1 MNITFLIGNGF
12 DLNLGLATAY
22 SDFVK
27 YYKETDAEKN
37 VLIKFRQ
44 DISDN
49 EAHWS
54 AAEIEMG
61 RYTGTFKT
69 GQGEAFSEC
78 HTDFCKHLAAY
89 LKQQQ
94 DRIDYDYIAKQI
106 EQAFANINALAKP
119 YPERER
125 SVIEGIYS
133 RYASERTTFNFIN
146 FNYTDTLDKCIALI
160 KSNQSVL
167 GSHRSGS
174 TIYNHRIGEVQHV
187 HGTLESQM
195 VFGVNDESQIAKPD
209 IFECDYGDIYEA
221 SFIKKQAN
229 ENYRE
234 NTDSKVYNILKGS
247 QLIYIYGMS
256 IGETD
261 SLWWEKICEWL
272 AADPYH
278 HLIMYKHSLPH
289 LGLLGK
295 DYLIGKRKARNEIMD
310 YSAYTKDQLKS
321 IGPRIH
327 VTGENLFGELNVVA
341 DKTKSPVEIFLDAAD
356 KAASSLNNGSTE
368 FLEAYQTATK

>member
-119 YPERER
+119 YP
-125 SVIEGIYS
+125 
-133 RYASERTTFNFIN
+133 
-146 FNYTDTLDKCIALI
+146 
-160 KSNQSVL
+160 
-167 GSHRSGS
+167 
-174 TIYNHRIGEVQHV
+174 
-187 HGTLESQM
+187 
-195 VFGVNDESQIAKPD
+195 
-209 IFECDYGDIYEA
+209 
-221 SFIKKQAN
+221 
-229 ENYRE
+229 
-234 NTDSKVYNILKGS
+234 
-247 QLIYIYGMS
+247 
-256 IGETD
+256 
-261 SLWWEKICEWL
+261 
-272 AADPYH
+272 
-278 HLIMYKHSLPH
+278 
-289 LGLLGK
+289 
-295 DYLIGKRKARNEIMD
+295 
-310 YSAYTKDQLKS
+310 
-321 IGPRIH
+321 
-327 VTGENLFGELNVVA
+327 
-341 DKTKSPVEIFLDAAD
+341 
-356 KAASSLNNGSTE
+356 
-368 FLEAYQTATK
+368 

>member
-94 DRIDYDYIAKQI
+94 DRTR
-106 EQAFANINALAKP
+106 L
-119 YPERER
+119 R
-125 SVIEGIYS
+125 
-133 RYASERTTFNFIN
+133 
-146 FNYTDTLDKCIALI
+146 LHC
-160 KSNQSVL
+160 
-167 GSHRSGS
+167 
-174 TIYNHRIGEVQHV
+174 
-187 HGTLESQM
+187 
-195 VFGVNDESQIAKPD
+195 
-209 IFECDYGDIYEA
+209 
-221 SFIKKQAN
+221 
-229 ENYRE
+229 
-234 NTDSKVYNILKGS
+234 
-247 QLIYIYGMS
+247 
-256 IGETD
+256 
-261 SLWWEKICEWL
+261 
-272 AADPYH
+272 
-278 HLIMYKHSLPH
+278 
-289 LGLLGK
+289 
-295 DYLIGKRKARNEIMD
+295 
-310 YSAYTKDQLKS
+310 
-321 IGPRIH
+321 
-327 VTGENLFGELNVVA
+327 
-341 DKTKSPVEIFLDAAD
+341 
-356 KAASSLNNGSTE
+356 
-368 FLEAYQTATK
+368 QTN